1 MPFFKMLDSRNK
13 NVGIHL
19 SLNFGMHVL
28 DNYST
33 FLICIY
39 RYYFWSQV
47 TVALVTGA
55 VVPSNTPSLMC
66 IFLRIL
72 EAAPLQ
78 NYGDFW
84 KTLMLQRQIE
94 KRF

>member
-1 MPFFKMLDSRNK
+1 MCLSLSICLFIIFPQSLKTIELIELKFLRNILLGVHIGKESERGGKEMPFFKMLDSRNK

-39 RYYFWSQV
+39 RYYFW
-47 TVALVTGA
+47 
-55 VVPSNTPSLMC
+55 
-66 IFLRIL
+66 
-72 EAAPLQ
+72 
-78 NYGDFW
+78 
-84 KTLMLQRQIE
+84 
-94 KRF
+94 